1 MLTDTGFSWIWDT
14 DEFLKLGR
22 KQKKKTEKRKKKKKT
37 MVKKW
42 KLKASRKRRFKTRED
57 STTGLF
63 YVKVLTK
70 VK

>member
-22 KQKKKTEKRKKKKKT
+22 KQKENREEEKKKKP

-42 KLKASRKRRFKTRED
+42 KVKASRKRRFKTRED